1 MAKQVEDGPSFQE
14 VEDDQ
19 TLVLRSRHQVAAVW
33 MEGNLV
39 KKREKRFRSCVTS
52 FRSDFF
58 FYFRHQKLLTP
69 KPRISARLLKN

>member
-33 MEGNLV
+33 MEGHLV

-58 FYFRHQKLLTP
+58 FLFSTSKAFDT
-69 KPRISARLLKN
+69 KTENFSKAA